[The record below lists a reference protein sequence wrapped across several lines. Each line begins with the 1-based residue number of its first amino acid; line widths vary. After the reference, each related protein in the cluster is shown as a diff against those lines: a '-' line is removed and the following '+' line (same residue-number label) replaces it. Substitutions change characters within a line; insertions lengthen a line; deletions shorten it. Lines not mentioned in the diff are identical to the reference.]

1 MYIPMER
8 LHTQMKNGLYARTWE
23 LPHRDGKKK
32 IFHAVRAQIIS
43 ALGEIL
49 GRGE

>member
-1 MYIPMER
+1 MYIPMEC
-8 LHTQMKNGLYARTWE
+8 LHTETVNGLYARTWE
-23 LPHRDGKKK
+23 LPHIDGKKK

-43 ALGEIL
+43 ALGELL